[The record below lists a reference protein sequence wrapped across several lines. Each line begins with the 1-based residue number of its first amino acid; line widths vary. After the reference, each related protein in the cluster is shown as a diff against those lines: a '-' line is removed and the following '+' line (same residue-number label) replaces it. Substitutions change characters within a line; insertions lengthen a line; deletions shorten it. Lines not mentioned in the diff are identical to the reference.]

1 MTSSASYVH
10 DSWNTKIAAHTMKG
24 NELSPS
30 IRFKR
35 GLSQEDALFSRLF
48 TLCINLVAWKLS
60 SAEGYRLSKP
70 IASRVTNNAHVDDL
84 EVFAASEAEH
94 GAEDGENSNGKRG
107 TSVEPK
113 KVLCFAGTTR
123 SRV

>member
-35 GLSQEDALFSRLF
+35 GLPQGDALFSRLF

-94 GAEDGENSNGKRG
+94 GA
-107 TSVEPK
+107 
-113 KVLCFAGTTR
+113 
-123 SRV
+123 

>member
-1 MTSSASYVH
+1 
-10 DSWNTKIAAHTMKG
+10 MKG

-35 GLSQEDALFSRLF
+35 GLPQGDALFSRLF

-60 SAEGYRLSKP
+60 SAKGYRLSKP

-84 EVFAASEAEH
+84 EAFAASEAEH

>member
-1 MTSSASYVH
+1 MRSSASYVH
-10 DSWNTKIAAHTMKG
+10 DSWNTKIAAHTVTG

-35 GLSQEDALFSRLF
+35 GLPQGGALCPRLC
-48 TLCINLVAWKLS
+48 TLCINCVEVKF
-60 SAEGYRLSKP
+60 AEGYRLSKP
-70 IASRVTNNAHVDDL
+70 IASRVTNNVHFDDL

-94 GAEDGENSNGKRG
+94 GAEDGENSNVKRG

-123 SRV
+123 SSV